1 MRSTNQRNPKTFV
14 SHSSNLSKAQRLE
27 SPKQP
32 AFYKRFL
39 STMSRKHQVLTQRE
53 NATHNNHNGD
63 LQPTLTKPKL
73 SQRKQRHRKVVKST
87 ANELVNGK
95 DKVSGFGQWW
105 GYMTGALVDAA
116 TVPFLFLLLP
126 QIIKNFRNLVA
137 GQATE
142 LMVLSWMSYL
152 TALLGN
158 TLLLSYFVAKQEIG
172 ASIIQVIGVA
182 SNMVILSQLYVAG
195 LMPGQVFW
203 SVALLQS
210 VMAVIS
216 MAKVT
221 GHISNDINSLSYKIY
236 SWWQTALGMVGLAV
250 LPQVLATTLFSI
262 NSIVPGV
269 VSASA
274 AVALMIMDKSGS
286 LPDNMATLWST
297 ISAWTATA
305 LFCCSPV
312 VQLIRNFS
320 DTSSLSGLS
329 KLTILLAMSG
339 NGLMIP
345 RALFIGDFP
354 WIVGSTWGCFLMGW
368 GQLLSLFMGQYL
380 QKYQFFGLTM
390 GLMSYVIVVLW
401 GNRKAKINQQLI

>member
-221 GHISNDINSLSYKIY
+221 GHTSTFSNAAGGLVRFIHNLSAGGQDFYQDNSSNISGDSSNGSPASSSDSS
-236 SWWQTALGMVGLAV
+236 S
-250 LPQVLATTLFSI
+250 
-262 NSIVPGV
+262 
-269 VSASA
+269 SAS
-274 AVALMIMDKSGS
+274 
-286 LPDNMATLWST
+286 TLVPFGLLF
-297 ISAWTATA
+297 A
-305 LFCCSPV
+305 LFYLF
-312 VQLIRNFS
+312 QI
-320 DTSSLSGLS
+320 
-329 KLTILLAMSG
+329 TITER
-339 NGLMIP
+339 I
-345 RALFIGDFP
+345 IYE
-354 WIVGSTWGCFLMGW
+354 
-368 GQLLSLFMGQYL
+368 YL
-380 QKYQFFGLTM
+380 
-390 GLMSYVIVVLW
+390 
-401 GNRKAKINQQLI
+401 NQDVSFYY